1 MWSQTVDMQGAFDK
15 GLQYHYTDK
24 DSAYFYYEKAL
35 VYAREE
41 KDIEAQVL
49 VFSYL
54 LNANSNFYDLV
65 SYGKNISKAEHLINT
80 TPQLDTVYMGP
91 YFKQNLLFE
100 KGAYHYKLKDYST
113 AERYFYEY
121 YSLLKN
127 FPVESLTTV
136 EIDMMSAI
144 FSYLGLTHH
153 HMAKYEEAE
162 FYFKKD
168 LQWITTYQDSIPEW
182 ESVSF
187 NTKKLLSQT
196 YEAKGRLAAAN
207 SLLVEA
213 VDFYA
218 GKVNNPRHK
227 NNYLSSLIL
236 LAENLLEQK
245 DYKEAI
251 SILNK
256 GLADFKA
263 ENTFQKEMFAVL
275 GDAYLGM
282 KDFDYAESYY
292 DKSLKAYKAYRENKT
307 HKDIA
312 TGYGKLAR
320 LSLEKGQFSR
330 ALEMVGFAFAN
341 SGLEVTSTSYD
352 INPDPNKVFSK
363 SQLLDLLEIKL
374 RALEGLFKKS
384 NKPDFLQSLLQTNKD
399 LLQTFQLLKMEFESK
414 ADKQFLTE
422 KAYPI
427 FERMLATTFLAYQ
440 ENGSDEILQLALDI
454 TEANKDFILLEALRN
469 ARATKFG
476 GMPKEILEKESQL
489 RADISQ
495 LEKNQFE
502 TGTSQ
507 KFSNQ
512 LFNAKERYYSFLD
525 SLKTAYPKYH
535 SLKYGAEPIL
545 LTELKKEIRK
555 EDQAI
560 ISYTVVKDVLYVL
573 VFSSAETQFLKIP
586 FSSSEREK
594 VSRLYKLI
602 SQPGLGQEQKEIKQL
617 ASLLYEQL
625 LSDVLN
631 PLKMNN
637 LTIIRDDI
645 LHYLPFDLLISDGQY
660 LLETKNIV
668 YANSITSWAEIK
680 NHPSVEENKL
690 LAIAPTFNSL
700 GKEEERQFGQLLY
713 NDDEIRAIKAHFPL
727 DSLMAEN
734 ATLKNFRE
742 RVANYRMLH
751 LATHASAN
759 DAYPDYSYLAFS
771 ENNKSENN
779 VLYIRDLY
787 ETNLKAELVTL
798 SACQTGIGSLQT
810 GQGMLS
816 LSKGFQYA
824 GAKALVHTQWKI
836 NDKSSVQLMDSFY
849 KFLSEGATKSE
860 ALRKAKLTYLQ
871 NTDDSLLKH
880 PYYWAAYA
888 VSGNNSPVSTDNSF
902 WYLAMLLVL
911 VSIFSIWLW
920 MKKKRRGG
928 LKSV

>member
-1 MWSQTVDMQGAFDK
+1 MWPQADDMQAAFDK
-15 GLQYHYTDK
+15 GLQYHYKDK

-35 VYAREE
+35 NHAGEV
-41 KDIEAQVL
+41 KDIETQVL
-49 VFSYL
+49 VLSYL
-54 LNANSNFYDLV
+54 LNANSNFYDLP
-65 SYGKNISKAEHLINT
+65 SYGKNIGKAEHLINT
-80 TPQLDTVYMGP
+80 TPQLDTVYMGS

-100 KGAYHYKLKDYST
+100 KGAYHYKLKDYSN
-113 AERYFYEY
+113 AESYFYEY
-121 YSLLKN
+121 YSLLKDL
-127 FPVESLTTV
+127 PVESLTTV

-162 FYFKKD
+162 FYFQKD
-168 LQWITTYQDSIPEW
+168 LAWVATYQDSIPEW
-182 ESVSF
+182 QSVSF

-213 VDFYA
+213 VDFYQE
-218 GKVNNPRHK
+218 KVNNPRHK

-236 LAENLLEQK
+236 LAENFLEQK
-245 DYKEAI
+245 NYKETI
-251 SILNK
+251 STLNE

-282 KDFDYAESYY
+282 KDFDYAERYY
-292 DKSLKAYKAYRENKT
+292 HKSLKAYKAYRENKP

-312 TGYGKLAR
+312 ASYGKLAQ
-320 LSLEKGQFSR
+320 LSLEKGEFLK
-330 ALEMVGFAFAN
+330 ALEMLGFAFDN
-341 SGLEVTSTSYD
+341 SGLEVTSDSYH

-363 SQLLDLLEIKL
+363 LQFLDLLEIKL

-384 NKPDFLQSLLQTNKD
+384 NKPDYLQSLLQTNQN
-399 LLQTFQLLKMEFESK
+399 LLETFQLLKMEFESK
-414 ADKQFLTE
+414 ADKQFLTD

-440 ENGSDEILQLALDI
+440 KAASGKILQLALDI
-454 TEANKDFILLEALRN
+454 TETNKDFILLEALRN
-469 ARATKFG
+469 AHATKFG
-476 GMPKEILEKESQL
+476 GVPKEILEKESQL
-489 RADISQ
+489 RVQISQ

-502 TGTSQ
+502 SGTSQ

-525 SLKTAYPKYH
+525 SLKFAYPKYH

-545 LTELKKEIRK
+545 LTDLKKEIQK
-555 EDQAI
+555 VDQGI
-560 ISYTVVKDVLYVL
+560 ISYTVVKDGLFVL

-594 VSRLYKLI
+594 VSQLYRLI
-602 SQPGLGQEQKEIKQL
+602 SQPGLGQEQKEIEQL
-617 ASLLYEQL
+617 ATLLYEPL

-631 PLKMNN
+631 SLETTN
-637 LTIIRDDI
+637 LTIVRDDI
-645 LHYLPFDLLISDGQY
+645 LHYLPFDLLIRDGQY

-668 YANSITSWAEIK
+668 YANSITTWAELK
-680 NHPSVEENKL
+680 NRPSADENKL
-690 LAIAPTFNSL
+690 LAIAPSFNTPAE
-700 GKEEERQFGQLLY
+700 EEERQFGKLLY
-713 NDDEIRAIKAHFPL
+713 NDDEIRAINAHFPL
-727 DSLMAEN
+727 DSLMADN
-734 ATLKNFRE
+734 ATLTNFRE
-742 RVANYRMLH
+742 SVANYKMVH

-798 SACQTGIGSLQT
+798 SACQTGIGSLKK

-816 LSKGFQYA
+816 LSKGFHYA

-860 ALRKAKLTYLQ
+860 ALRKAKLAYLQ

-888 VSGNNSPVSTDNSF
+888 VSGNNAPVSTDSSF
-902 WYLAMLLVL
+902 WYVTLIVVL
-911 VSIFSIWLW
+911 VSFFSIWFLV
-920 MKKKRRGG
+920 KKKRRGG
-928 LKSV
+928 